1 MSRLEKKKE
10 HITGGRLC
18 HGVNGV
24 LPLPI
29 MPEPFEPWPLHTER
43 SLTLSS
49 ASSWGPR
56 HLNDL
61 SVSAWRLRPCSQ
73 FSVRYVRAVPTLHQ
87 PESAGLELSASVSSR
102 FTSVQHMKEK
112 HKNMQIR
119 LTADGERSV
128 RAHNIQAL
136 WSRTGRCSRCESS
149 LKFTA
154 ESKDL
159 RPFLLFVETVLM
171 WIHPSKPDPEFRT
184 LGVRERSQS
193 VKQQGRGETGGTP
206 AG

>member
-56 HLNDL
+56 CLNDL
-61 SVSAWRLRPCSQ
+61 SVSAWRPLCFCSQ
-73 FSVRYVRAVPTLHQ
+73 LSVCYVRAVPTLQQ
-87 PESAGLELSASVSSR
+87 PESPGLELSASVSSH
-102 FTSVQHMKEK
+102 FTSVLHMKEK
-112 HKNMQIR
+112 PKNMQIR
-119 LTADGERSV
+119 LTADGEI
-128 RAHNIQAL
+128 HN
-136 WSRTGRCSRCESS
+136 G
-149 LKFTA
+149 
-154 ESKDL
+154 
-159 RPFLLFVETVLM
+159 LLEPIT
-171 WIHPSKPDPEFRT
+171 FR
-184 LGVRERSQS
+184 LSG
-193 VKQQGRGETGGTP
+193 
-206 AG
+206 A